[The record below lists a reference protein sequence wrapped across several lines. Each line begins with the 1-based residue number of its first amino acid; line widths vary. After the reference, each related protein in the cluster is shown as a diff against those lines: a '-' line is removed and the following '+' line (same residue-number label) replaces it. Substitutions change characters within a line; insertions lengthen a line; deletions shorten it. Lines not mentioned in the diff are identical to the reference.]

1 MVNLKV
7 EEAQGRDPSAL
18 EKAQKFWEE
27 MDVLVGIPEDKSA
40 RKKDKNGQPG
50 KITNVQLAY
59 IHTHG
64 VRRTAMR
71 REMQP
76 DIDKGTP
83 YPLVLQ
89 AYIRE
94 HGSPNFQIPPRP
106 FLEPAIEKD
115 RDNIE
120 GRLREAT
127 LAVLEGDTAQAEA
140 ILKTLGME
148 TASAVQKY
156 FEDGENG
163 WPPNSP
169 ETIERKGSS
178 LPLVDTGTLRKS
190 ITYVI
195 EKGGSRRD

>member
-7 EEAQGRDPSAL
+7 EEAEGRDPSAL

-40 RKKDKNGQPG
+40 REDGA
-50 KITNVQLAY
+50 ITNVQLAY

-64 VRRTAMR
+64 ARRAAMR

-89 AYIRE
+89 AYVRE

-120 GRLREAT
+120 WRLREAT
-127 LAVLEGDTAQAEA
+127 LAVLEGDTARAEA
-140 ILKTLGME
+140 ILKKLGME
-148 TASAVQKY
+148 TASAVQNY
-156 FEDGENG
+156 FEGDDG
-163 WPPNSP
+163 WLPNSP
-169 ETIERKGSS
+169 ETIERKGSD
-178 LPLVDTGTLRKS
+178 LPLVDTGALRKS

>member
-7 EEAQGRDPSAL
+7 EEAEGRDPSAL

-27 MDVLVGIPEDKSA
+27 MDVLVGIPEEKSA
-40 RKKDKNGQPG
+40 REDE

-64 VRRTAMR
+64 ARRAAMR

-89 AYIRE
+89 AYVRE

-127 LAVLEGDTAQAEA
+127 LAVLEGDTARAEA
-140 ILKTLGME
+140 ILKKLGME
-148 TASAVQKY
+148 TASAVQNY
-156 FEDGENG
+156 FEGDNG

-178 LPLVDTGTLRKS
+178 LPLVDTNTLRKS